1 MLAAAGVGALAGSML
16 VTARPDR
23 LARPSTAMLAAV
35 LFGIVVSAFALSQ
48 HYPLSL
54 LLLAAAGMSNAVYTI
69 GVSSAIQHR
78 TPPSMQG
85 RVMGVYQTTW
95 ELQVVA
101 ALAVGALADAIGAP
115 AGLALAGA
123 ISAGAVAALLLM
135 RAGTESA
142 ANLSAARDQA

>member
-1 MLAAAGVGALAGSML
+1 MNARSRVGDASVAL
-16 VTARPDR
+16 
-23 LARPSTAMLAAV
+23 
-35 LFGIVVSAFALSQ
+35 FALSR

-54 LLLAAAGMSNAVYTI
+54 LLLAAAGLANAVYTI

-101 ALAVGALADAIGAP
+101 ALVVGALADAIGAP

-123 ISAGAVAALLLM
+123 VSAGAVAALLL
-135 RAGTESA
+135 RTGTKSA
-142 ANLSAARDQA
+142 AGLSPPGGQP